1 MLADALASKLD
12 NSGCSLFE
20 LKRKVRS
27 LQSQYAK
34 AVKKGAPPSKD
45 QDRRLFDLCKNVWPS
60 VSNTKAS
67 ANGGAGREPDEMCEL
82 YPYLAEE
89 VRALQRAH
97 PGLFKREFGMIEDSK
112 ARTLDERIKKQRR
125 ALMNLHLRRHDLTK
139 EVTRTLMDLAE

>member
-1 MLADALASKLD
+1 MLPQTDVLADALASKLD

-34 AVKKGAPPSKD
+34 AVKKGAPSSKD

-89 VRALQRAH
+89 VRALQRPH
-97 PGLFKREFGMIEDSK
+97 PGFFKQEFGMIDDSK
-112 ARTLDERIKKQRR
+112 ACALDER
-125 ALMNLHLRRHDLTK
+125 T
-139 EVTRTLMDLAE
+139 T